1 MPAHPSSSEDNFTD
15 PILQHLQLRP
25 ILLKL
30 PHIPHRPWSQPSR
43 QARLPIADVLDDRR
57 AILLLLLLLAISVSV
72 RLGLLD
78 AVLRSAALGIEV
90 DGELDARRRRGEEV
104 GAVESLQVGFRER
117 RDVVD
122 VVGDCSRVSIRAL
135 LLLLLLLLP
144 PGGNDLPR
152 SKSNASLAT

>member
-1 MPAHPSSSEDNFTD
+1 MPAHPSSSEDHFTD

-30 PHIPHRPWSQPSR
+30 PHIPHRPGSQPSR

-57 AILLLLLLLAISVSV
+57 AILLLLLLIAMNVSV

-78 AVLRSAALGIEV
+78 AVLRSATLRIEV
-90 DGELDARRRRGEEV
+90 DGELDAGRRRREEV
-104 GAVESLQVGFRER
+104 GAVESLQVGFREG

-122 VVGDCSRVSIRAL
+122 VVGDCSRVSICTLFRL
-135 LLLLLLLLP
+135 LS